1 MVVMDIQIILTVVMD
16 ILMVDWE
23 VVLMVAVPVLIMKM
37 VLPIVG
43 KTVVLVVVVALMQV
57 QAVPVVTPVVE
68 VEGGL
73 TLEMAAAAVPIIL
86 APTRIMRAV

>member
-1 MVVMDIQIILTVVMD
+1 MVVMDIQIVLMVVMD
-16 ILMVDWE
+16 LLMVDWE
-23 VVLMVAVPVLIMKM
+23 VVLMVAVPVLMMKM
-37 VLPIVG
+37 ILPVMG
-43 KTVVLVVVVALMQV
+43 KTVVLVVEVALMQV

-68 VEGGL
+68 VAAGL